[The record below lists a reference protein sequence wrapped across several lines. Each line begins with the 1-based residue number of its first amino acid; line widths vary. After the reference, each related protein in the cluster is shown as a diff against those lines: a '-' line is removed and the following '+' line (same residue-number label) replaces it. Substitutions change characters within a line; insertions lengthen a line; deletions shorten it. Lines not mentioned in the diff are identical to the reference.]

1 MAYVVSKTLSGRTV
15 KVYRESEY
23 PVPVIFSTQY
33 QEQGKTV
40 LELLGNLGAPEVNL
54 VTISDLHW
62 EEDLSPWAHGPVMA
76 STDHFTGGAP
86 QYLEFLEKEVIPFA
100 GQHLALDPSTLIL
113 AGYSMSGLLSAY
125 SLFMTDDFP
134 YLVSAS
140 GSLWFPGFLPFA
152 KEQGIKGSPKAVY
165 LSLGDTESHSRNPYL
180 KENASVTSAI
190 AGLSREAGIP
200 TALIWERGGHFNEP
214 AARLARGLCWVL
226 GVMRG
231 EDIKIESRKRGGSGS
246 AFPLFIGR
254 KRPRFSR
261 PREVRAPFRSAGDAV
276 RPSRDRDTLYSGY
289 GADRRMAPGRRSRRH
304 RKTRAHFRQTR
315 LPLQP
320 RQGREGEASR
330 PPG

>member
-1 MAYVVSKTLSGRTV
+1 MSKALSGRTV

-40 LELLGNLGAPEVNL
+40 LELLANLGAPEVNL

-62 EEDLSPWAHGPVMA
+62 EEDLSPWAHGSVLA

-100 GQHLALDPSTLIL
+100 SQHLALDPSTLIL

-214 AARLARGLCWVL
+214 AARLARGLRWVL

-231 EDIKIESRKRGGSGS
+231 EDIKIESRKT
-246 AFPLFIGR
+246 P
-254 KRPRFSR
+254 
-261 PREVRAPFRSAGDAV
+261 
-276 RPSRDRDTLYSGY
+276 
-289 GADRRMAPGRRSRRH
+289 
-304 RKTRAHFRQTR
+304 
-315 LPLQP
+315 
-320 RQGREGEASR
+320 EGV
-330 PPG
+330 

>member
-1 MAYVVSKTLSGRTV
+1 M
-15 KVYRESEY
+15 
-23 PVPVIFSTQY
+23 
-33 QEQGKTV
+33 
-40 LELLGNLGAPEVNL
+40 LELLANLGAPEVNL

-62 EEDLSPWAHGPVMA
+62 EEDLSPWAHGSVLA

-100 GQHLALDPSTLIL
+100 SQHLALDPSTLIL

-200 TALIWERGGHFNEP
+200 TALIWER
-214 AARLARGLCWVL
+214 AARLARGLRWVL

-231 EDIKIESRKRGGSGS
+231 EDIKIESRKTPDG
-246 AFPLFIGR
+246 
-254 KRPRFSR
+254 
-261 PREVRAPFRSAGDAV
+261 V
-276 RPSRDRDTLYSGY
+276 
-289 GADRRMAPGRRSRRH
+289 
-304 RKTRAHFRQTR
+304 
-315 LPLQP
+315 
-320 RQGREGEASR
+320 
-330 PPG
+330 

>member
-1 MAYVVSKTLSGRTV
+1 MAYVVSKALSGRTV

-40 LELLGNLGAPEVNL
+40 LELLANL
-54 VTISDLHW
+54 
-62 EEDLSPWAHGPVMA
+62 
-76 STDHFTGGAP
+76 GAP

-100 GQHLALDPSTLIL
+100 SQHLALDPSTLIL

-214 AARLARGLCWVL
+214 AARLARGLRWVL

-231 EDIKIESRKRGGSGS
+231 EDIKIESRKT
-246 AFPLFIGR
+246 P
-254 KRPRFSR
+254 
-261 PREVRAPFRSAGDAV
+261 
-276 RPSRDRDTLYSGY
+276 
-289 GADRRMAPGRRSRRH
+289 
-304 RKTRAHFRQTR
+304 
-315 LPLQP
+315 
-320 RQGREGEASR
+320 EGV
-330 PPG
+330 

>member
-140 GSLWFPGFLPFA
+140 GSLWFPGFLPGTLTS
-152 KEQGIKGSPKAVY
+152 KKTPQ
-165 LSLGDTESHSRNPYL
+165 SHL
-180 KENASVTSAI
+180 
-190 AGLSREAGIP
+190 
-200 TALIWERGGHFNEP
+200 
-214 AARLARGLCWVL
+214 RLP
-226 GVMRG
+226 
-231 EDIKIESRKRGGSGS
+231 DS
-246 AFPLFIGR
+246 
-254 KRPRFSR
+254 
-261 PREVRAPFRSAGDAV
+261 AV
-276 RPSRDRDTLYSGY
+276 RPEFP
-289 GADRRMAPGRRSRRH
+289 RR
-304 RKTRAHFRQTR
+304 
-315 LPLQP
+315 
-320 RQGREGEASR
+320 
-330 PPG
+330 

>member
-1 MAYVVSKTLSGRTV
+1 MAYVVSKALSGRTV

-40 LELLGNLGAPEVNL
+40 LELLANLGAPEVTL

-62 EEDLSPWAHGPVMA
+62 EEDLSPWAHGSVLA

-100 GQHLALDPSTLIL
+100 SQHLALDPSTLIL

-214 AARLARGLCWVL
+214 AARLARGLRWVL

-231 EDIKIESRKRGGSGS
+231 EDIKIESRKTPDG
-246 AFPLFIGR
+246 
-254 KRPRFSR
+254 
-261 PREVRAPFRSAGDAV
+261 V
-276 RPSRDRDTLYSGY
+276 
-289 GADRRMAPGRRSRRH
+289 
-304 RKTRAHFRQTR
+304 
-315 LPLQP
+315 
-320 RQGREGEASR
+320 
-330 PPG
+330 